1 MITLGINAV
10 FHDSSACI
18 FKNGKL
24 LAAAEEERFT
34 GVKHGKRPTPFT
46 TYEMPFH
53 AINYCLEQAKIT
65 LSEVD
70 DIAYSFN
77 PFLLTSNES
86 VHQKDCTIPFIS
98 NSCDKSNKGE
108 NPWNNLFLSS
118 VFHAPSQ
125 LVDGYPHHL
134 QKRFKGSKEIDWNWH
149 YVDHHLSHAASA
161 YYPSPFEH
169 SAILTLDGRGEIAS
183 STYSLGQ
190 GLEIHRIGQVNLPH
204 SLGLL
209 YEKLATHLGFLHSSD
224 EYKVMAAASYGK
236 PTFLRD
242 FREIIQLNA
251 NGQYQILQDDFTE
264 RFGPARSK
272 DEPLTAFHFDLAHSL
287 QFVLEERVLCL
298 CDWLYETTKEE
309 NLCLAG
315 GVALNCVL
323 NSKIRDYGPFKNIW
337 VQPAAGD
344 SGTALGAAMVIHAE
358 QEPKELRKK
367 RHSYKMDHVYLGPE
381 FSDNEIEQFLT
392 WAKIPFKKSNKIIEE
407 TASLLAKN
415 QIIGWFQGRM
425 EFGPRALGSRSILA
439 SPIHANMQARLNE
452 VKDREDF
459 RPVAPVVLEEDAAEW
474 FSGAQVSP
482 FMLFVDQVSPE
493 KATKIPAVRHI
504 DGTAR
509 IQTINK
515 KQHPKYYR
523 LLKAFKEITGVPI
536 LINTSFNTLGKPIV
550 CSLRDAIHCFWTSPF
565 DALIIGSYILSKQYG
580 HENISSDTY
589 LQSAESLA

>member
-24 LAAAEEERFT
+24 LAAVEEERFT
-34 GVKHGKRPTPFT
+34 GIKHGKRPTPFT

-53 AINYCLEQAKIT
+53 AINYCLEQANINLT
-65 LSEVD
+65 EVD

-77 PFLLTSNES
+77 PYLLISKDRIS
-86 VHQKDCTIPFIS
+86 QKDCTIPFIS
-98 NSCDKSNKGE
+98 NPEDKSLKNG
-108 NPWNNLFLSS
+108 NPWDNLFLSS
-118 VFHAPSQ
+118 ILHAPSQ

-149 YVDHHLSHAASA
+149 YVDHHLCHAASA

-169 SAILTLDGRGEIAS
+169 SAILTLDGRGEVAS
-183 STYSLGQ
+183 STYSIGK
-190 GLEIHRIGQVNLPH
+190 GMEIDRIGQVNLPH

-209 YEKLATHLGFLHSSD
+209 YEKLTAHLGFLHSSD
-224 EYKVMAAASYGK
+224 EYKVMAVASYGK
-236 PTFLRD
+236 PNYIQD

-251 NGQYQILQDDFTE
+251 NGQYQILQDNFSE
-264 RFGPARSK
+264 RFGPARKK
-272 DEPLTAFHFDLAHSL
+272 DEPLTAFHFDLAHSM
-287 QFVLEERVLCL
+287 QFVLEERVLSL
-298 CDWLYETTKEE
+298 CDWLYEATKDE

-315 GVALNCVL
+315 GIALNCVL
-323 NSKIRDYGPFKNIW
+323 NSKIRDRGPFKNVW

-344 SGTALGAAMVIHAE
+344 SGTALGAAMVINAE
-358 QEPKELRKK
+358 QGKIKEKERY
-367 RHSYKMDHVYLGPE
+367 HKMDHVYLGPE
-381 FSDNEIEQFLT
+381 FRDEEIEQFLHWT
-392 WAKIPFKKSNKIIEE
+392 KTPYKKSKNISKEV
-407 TASLLAKN
+407 ASLLAKN

-439 SPIHANMQARLNE
+439 SPICANMQARLNE

-474 FSGAQVSP
+474 FSGAKASP

-493 KATKIPAVRHI
+493 KADRIPAVRHV
-504 DGTAR
+504 DGSAR
-509 IQTINK
+509 IQTVNRE
-515 KQHPKYYR
+515 QHPKYYE
-523 LLKAFKEITGVPI
+523 LINAFKEITGVPI

-550 CSLRDAIHCFWTSPF
+550 CNLRDAVECFWTSPF
-565 DALIIGSYILSKQYG
+565 DTLIIGSYIISKQYKD
-580 HENISSDTY
+580 ENISSDTY

>member
-24 LAAAEEERFT
+24 LAAVEEERFT
-34 GVKHGKRPTPFT
+34 GIKHGKRPTPFT

-53 AINYCLEQAKIT
+53 AINYCLEQANINLT
-65 LSEVD
+65 EVD

-77 PFLLTSNES
+77 PYLLISKDRIS
-86 VHQKDCTIPFIS
+86 QKDCTIPFIS
-98 NSCDKSNKGE
+98 NPEDKSLKNG
-108 NPWNNLFLSS
+108 NPWDSLFLSS
-118 VFHAPSQ
+118 ILHAPSQ

-149 YVDHHLSHAASA
+149 YVDHHLCHAASA

-169 SAILTLDGRGEIAS
+169 SAILTLDGRGEVAS
-183 STYSLGQ
+183 STYSIGK
-190 GLEIHRIGQVNLPH
+190 GMEIDRIGQVNLPH

-209 YEKLATHLGFLHSSD
+209 YEKLTAHLGFLHSSD
-224 EYKVMAAASYGK
+224 EYKVMAVASYGK
-236 PTFLRD
+236 PNYIQD

-251 NGQYQILQDDFTE
+251 NGQYQILQDNFSE
-264 RFGPARSK
+264 RFGPARKK
-272 DEPLTAFHFDLAHSL
+272 DEPLTAFHFDLAHSM
-287 QFVLEERVLCL
+287 QFVLEEQVLSL
-298 CDWLYETTKEE
+298 CDWLYEATKDE

-315 GVALNCVL
+315 GIALNCVL
-323 NSKIRDYGPFKNIW
+323 NSKIRDRGPFKNVW

-344 SGTALGAAMVIHAE
+344 SGTALGAAMVINAE
-358 QEPKELRKK
+358 QGKIKEKERY
-367 RHSYKMDHVYLGPE
+367 HKMDHVYLGPE
-381 FSDNEIEQFLT
+381 FRDEEIEQFLHWT
-392 WAKIPFKKSNKIIEE
+392 KTPYKKSKNISKEV
-407 TASLLAKN
+407 ASLLAKN

-439 SPIHANMQARLNE
+439 SPICANMQARLNE

-474 FSGAQVSP
+474 FSGAKASP

-493 KATKIPAVRHI
+493 KADRIPAVRHV
-504 DGTAR
+504 DGSAR
-509 IQTINK
+509 IQTVNRE
-515 KQHPKYYR
+515 QHPKYYE
-523 LLKAFKEITGVPI
+523 LINAFKEITGVPI

-550 CSLRDAIHCFWTSPF
+550 CNLRDAVECFWTSPF
-565 DALIIGSYILSKQYG
+565 DTLIIGSYIISKQYKD
-580 HENISSDTY
+580 ENISSDTY